1 MLLIFYRFLPKST
14 ACPIFIYFYDH
25 NVYVEDDDRWWKRQM
40 KTYTLLIVDDQ
51 ADAAEQLRSGIEGI
65 SPGVFDIAV
74 MNDVQAIQ
82 QIFHQI
88 AFYTLK

>member
-14 ACPIFIYFYDH
+14 ACPNFIYVYD
-25 NVYVEDDDRWWKRQM
+25 EDDDRWRKRQM